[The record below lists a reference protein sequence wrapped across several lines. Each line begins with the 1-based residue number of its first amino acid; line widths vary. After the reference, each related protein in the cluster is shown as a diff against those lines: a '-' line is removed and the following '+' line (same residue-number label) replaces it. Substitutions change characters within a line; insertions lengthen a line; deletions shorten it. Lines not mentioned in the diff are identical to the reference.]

1 MAVSTG
7 VNVHRNFRLLEEFEE
22 GQKGVGDGT
31 VTGRKFSSLFLLRH
45 HHLSTHLESSLE
57 LRFAVFVGQT
67 MHLRLNEIKKE
78 LGVWICDLEI
88 KVCIA
93 FERLA
98 GSFDSQVIRMMIK
111 LIQSLVTVSLQ
122 GACDTSMVVRASLC
136 SKMRDNQTGKPGS
149 NDETLPS
156 ERDTSSSVLPEDQV
170 WQKTWGQVYPK

>member
-111 LIQSLVTVSLQ
+111 LIQSLVTVRYSVSIGRIELKSILMEFLVTNIMGIESEQ
-122 GACDTSMVVRASLC
+122 GTVLLFCIF
-136 SKMRDNQTGKPGS
+136 S
-149 NDETLPS
+149 N
-156 ERDTSSSVLPEDQV
+156 
-170 WQKTWGQVYPK
+170 YFNM